1 MGLSRRRWT
10 GPNNIW
16 VMGANQKYVAEFNN
30 SGTALT
36 PAGGYSGGFGSSG
49 GNRLAIDGSG
59 DVWMP
64 ISGGNN
70 VIEMIGVA
78 TPVVTPMVTAAK
90 TGRPAAKP

>member
-1 MGLSRRRWT
+1 
-10 GPNNIW
+10 
-16 VMGANQKYVAEFNN
+16 
-30 SGTALT
+30 
-36 PAGGYSGGFGSSG
+36 
-49 GNRLAIDGSG
+49 
-59 DVWMP
+59 MP